1 MSDQLENR
9 TGIRSVAGLVGG
21 LALAMFAAGAQASII
36 YNIDRTIG
44 SGTVQ
49 GTVTTDGTIGTL
61 SAGNIESWSVTVTH
75 PNLRSGSPHSM
86 SAIGLG
92 SGQIRGDALTA
103 SLTQLTFDFSHPGV
117 DTYFHLYDGITYWC
131 NAGADQGGCGDSVL
145 SSVESVG
152 FLNSFDLPYEVAHR
166 GAVVIASVGNVN
178 VPEPGSLALVGLAIA
193 GLAGLR
199 RRTA

>member
-49 GTVTTDGTIGTL
+49 GTITTDGTIGTL

-86 SAIGLG
+86 SAIGLR
-92 SGQIRGDALTA
+92 SDHIRGDALTA
-103 SLTQLTFDFSHPGV
+103 SLTQLTFDFSDPGPE
-117 DTYFHLYDGITYWC
+117 YFLLYDYSAYWC
-131 NAGADQGGCGDSVL
+131 HASAGQGGCGDSL
-145 SSVESVG
+145 LASVESVG

-166 GAVVIASVGNVN
+166 GAVVIASVDN
-178 VPEPGSLALVGLAIA
+178 VPEPGSLALGGLALA